1 MSDEKN
7 QGSLPEEE
15 LTAEDLNRAIRAGN
29 DFSKW
34 LKGIAGDLWEGVPQ
48 TGEAP
53 TEKESLPKQDGKTG
67 STDKTP
73 SGNGKTVGG
82 KAAAKPG
89 HEKEASRER
98 LNRLWHT
105 VDETVDWTDA
115 LGHDRPTDGL
125 TSQRA
130 WDLFHRLAGQVLEG
144 DINAYVEVLTTLN
157 PLGDLREYAN
167 GMIIR
172 TPGPERLECSFECL
186 ENYLEE
192 DGELYLGS
200 MAIRIARDLFATL
213 PVSEVYVEGNLKG
226 SRRLGVT
233 LRREQL
239 KRNARN
245 IRQPAA
251 FIQECGGML
260 ASE

>member
-1 MSDEKN
+1 MSDEKRDN
-7 QGSLPEEE
+7 LPEEE
-15 LTAEDLNRAIRAGN
+15 LTPEDLNRAIRAGN

-34 LKGIAGDLWEGVPQ
+34 LKGIAGDLWENSPLTAEPG
-48 TGEAP
+48 
-53 TEKESLPKQDGKTG
+53 TEEKAQPDQDGKK
-67 STDKTP
+67 DRQEKVP
-73 SGNGKTVGG
+73 SETGKTGNR
-82 KAAAKPG
+82 KNAAKTDSP
-89 HEKEASRER
+89 EEPVRDR

-167 GMIIR
+167 GMIMR
-172 TPGPERLECSFECL
+172 TPGPDRLESSFECL
-186 ENYLEE
+186 ETYLEE
-192 DGELYLGS
+192 DAELYLGA

-226 SRRLGVT
+226 RRRLGVT

-239 KRNARN
+239 KKNGRN
-245 IRQPAA
+245 IRQPAV
-251 FIQECGGML
+251 FIQECGGMVVP
-260 ASE
+260 E